1 MIKGQGGKYELSTDR
16 LTIFLILHR
25 QTIED
30 PDDLDVEVAEQ
41 KTGKTRQSRPPR
53 SVLYYLKGYESTI
66 SLTPCQLPPR
76 SRILQVPGCQIL
88 SKVLEAKKFED
99 DA

>member
-1 MIKGQGGKYELSTDR
+1 MDQNC
-16 LTIFLILHR
+16 R
-25 QTIED
+25 QIIED

-76 SRILQVPGCQIL
+76 SRILQV
-88 SKVLEAKKFED
+88 KFRFVQSD
-99 DA
+99 PSCPLNPSVAIGLGSSSRQ

>member
-1 MIKGQGGKYELSTDR
+1 MDH
-16 LTIFLILHR
+16 LICHR

-53 SVLYYLKGYESTI
+53 SVLYYLKGYESAI

-76 SRILQVPGCQIL
+76 SRILQVTGCQIL
-88 SKVLEAKKFED
+88 SKVLFKIVKMLSNFNFGGKEI
-99 DA
+99 